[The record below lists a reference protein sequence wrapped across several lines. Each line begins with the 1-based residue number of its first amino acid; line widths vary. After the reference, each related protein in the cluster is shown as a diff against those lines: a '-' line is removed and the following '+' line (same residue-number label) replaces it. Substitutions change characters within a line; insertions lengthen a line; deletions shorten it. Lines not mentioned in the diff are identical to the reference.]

1 MAAED
6 YIDFD
11 SLFEREDDDNFYG
24 NFNGYYRRSATVEC
38 PHCGVGAL
46 RWREEDRGWTLVT
59 AHGLVH
65 KCEDY
70 RVHKAAIDDFDVL

>member
-6 YIDFD
+6 YFPANAFEDTDDGDDF
-11 SLFEREDDDNFYG
+11 G
-24 NFNGYYRRSATVEC
+24 GYYRRGAIVEC
-38 PHCGVGAL
+38 RYCGVGAL

-59 AHGLVH
+59 AHGFVH

>member
-6 YIDFD
+6 YFPYNLFDTDF
-11 SLFEREDDDNFYG
+11 EDDDFG
-24 NFNGYYRRSATVEC
+24 GYYRRNAIVEC
-38 PHCGVGAL
+38 RYCGVGAL

-65 KCEDY
+65 KCDDN
-70 RVHKAAIDDFDVL
+70 RAHAAALDDFDVLD

>member
-11 SLFEREDDDNFYG
+11 SLFDQDDEGYG
-24 NFNGYYRRSATVEC
+24 NFGGYYRRDAIVEC
-38 PHCGVGAL
+38 RYCGVGAL

-65 KCEDY
+65 KCDDN
-70 RVHKAAIDDFDVL
+70 RVHKAALDDFDVL